1 MGAKLHN
8 HVFASISDS
17 RRARDVR
24 ARTGLGVRLLGMG
37 PLLLWALGSASLAWA
52 QHEGHDHPPAGS
64 SQGHPGEGSV
74 PKSPLPPST
83 GTGQAV
89 ASKPFSA
96 PAFPTLI
103 PSGTKLEKPPAG
115 QEPKVVFSALEHDF
129 GPIDDGAVKS
139 TDVTFKNQGKGPLM
153 ILNVRPSCACT
164 LGGIEV
170 EGKPYNFGEP
180 ILPGQSGI
188 LKIAMRATGFS
199 GEKTTQVDVVTN
211 DPSLPPTFETPFG
224 QVTIKVKGKGVRAF
238 EFENFGQIDIGS
250 VRMGTEVERS
260 VVLRSTKGV
269 PFQIT
274 DIQGRDDMVEWTAEA
289 VDAKAVEWRLK
300 AKLSPKIP
308 AGMFARQVM
317 VLINIPGSQPIP
329 AMIRGR
335 IRGSVDLEPPSGL
348 SFKIVPLGQEQKL
361 TLKVKCDADRTPLK
375 LKQPA
380 LCDPRDFVP
389 SAGGT
394 YNTRPNLQTPRP
406 MDEKFRPHLSAT
418 LREVEPDSS
427 FEIDVRVL
435 STMPAGSFSAMM
447 LIETG
452 LPDGPNQIAVPITG
466 FVK

>member
-1 MGAKLHN
+1 MGA
-8 HVFASISDS
+8 
-17 RRARDVR
+17 
-24 ARTGLGVRLLGMG
+24 LGAIGA
-37 PLLLWALGSASLAWA
+37 LWALGPAAFGWA
-52 QHEGHDHPPAGS
+52 QHEGHNHPPAGG
-64 SQGHPGEGSV
+64 QAHPAGGGA

-83 GTGQAV
+83 GTGLPV
-89 ASKPFSA
+89 ASKPVSA

-115 QEPKVVFSALEHDF
+115 QEPKVVFSSLEHDF
-129 GPIDDGAVKS
+129 GPIDDGSLKS
-139 TDVTFKNQGKGPLM
+139 TDLTFKNEGKGPLL

-170 EGKPYNFGEP
+170 EGKPYNYGEP
-180 ILPGQSGI
+180 IQPGQSGI

-224 QVTIKVKGKGVRAF
+224 QITIKVKGKGVRAF
-238 EFENFGQIDIGS
+238 EFDNFGQIDIGS
-250 VRMGTEVERS
+250 VRMGTEVERA
-260 VVLRSTKGV
+260 VILRSTKGV

-274 DIQGRDDMVEWTAEA
+274 DIQGRDEMVEWTAEA

-300 AKLSPKIP
+300 AKLSSRIP
-308 AGMFARQVM
+308 PGMFARQVM
-317 VLINIPGSQPIP
+317 VVINIPGSQPIP
-329 AMIRGR
+329 AMVRGR
-335 IRGSVDLEPPSGL
+335 IRGSVDLEPPTGVG
-348 SFKIVPLGQEQKL
+348 FRIVPLGQEQKISV
-361 TLKVKCDADRTPLK
+361 KVKCDADRAPLK
-375 LKQPA
+375 LKNPT

-389 SAGGT
+389 TAGGA
-394 YNTRPNLQTPRP
+394 YNTRPNLQAPRLV
-406 MDEKFRPHLSAT
+406 DEKIRPHLSAT
-418 LREVEPDSS
+418 VREVEPGVA

-435 STMPAGSFSAMM
+435 SSMPAGSFSAMM